1 MECCGQCKYADEI
14 IDALY
19 KYSKY
24 PVPQVVNAGVKTGY
38 LAMESWNSKERQ
50 GNLVLASSDKN
61 YVKEILRSE
70 SAAHQAKT
78 ILTFMSEES
87 FEVT

>member
-1 MECCGQCKYADEI
+1 MSADEI

-24 PVPQVVNAGVKTGY
+24 PVPQVVNAEVKTQLSRYGK
-38 LAMESWNSKERQ
+38 LKLERDEQ

-61 YVKEILRSE
+61 YVKEILRSKKVQPYIE
-70 SAAHQAKT
+70 GPKDDFN
-78 ILTFMSEES
+78 LYVEVS